1 MVVEVL
7 EGVEGLDDDFLDEV
21 LFEGVV
27 LVDVVEDR
35 AVVEVLQHDVD
46 EFSFLHPVD
55 ELHDVRVRDRRVDRD
70 LFADDVEVF
79 VVYLLEVDLPSRSAT
94 LFTA

>member
-1 MVVEVL
+1 VDDAVVVEVL

-27 LVDVVEDR
+27 LVDVIEDR

-55 ELHDVRVRDRRVDRD
+55 ELHDVRVRDGRVDRHLLTDD
-70 LFADDVEVF
+70 LEVF
-79 VVYLLEVDLPSRSAT
+79 VVYLLQVNLH
-94 LFTA
+94 